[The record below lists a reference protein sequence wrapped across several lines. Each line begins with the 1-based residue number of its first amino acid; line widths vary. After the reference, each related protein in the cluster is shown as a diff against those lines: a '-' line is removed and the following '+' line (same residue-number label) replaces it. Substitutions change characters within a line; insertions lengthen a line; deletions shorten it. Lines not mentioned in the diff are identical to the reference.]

1 MSKKEKQNDVK
12 HNKQKNKQD
21 IGRIAT
27 RIIAA
32 VLAFLMVVAFATTA
46 IYYLVNM

>member
-1 MSKKEKQNDVK
+1 MIKKENNKQEKV
-12 HNKQKNKQD
+12 KQKNKRD

-46 IYYLVNM
+46 IYYLINM